1 VKLWAVFKRE
11 YLQAVRR
18 KSFLVMTLLAP
29 FMMAALVLIPA
40 LMATHGMGEK
50 RVLVIDG
57 TGKLGSAI
65 EALSV
70 PDETDE
76 LAGTQ
81 GLATVL
87 RLELS
92 PQNAVDSPSVEAMLA
107 VALKRLEVAREG
119 DRLDGI
125 LVIPSD
131 VIESGVIE
139 NQGRNTVSYYARAST
154 DWLIQR
160 RLEHAVNRA
169 IVRERWR
176 GRGLEVSDLDR
187 IEQRVD
193 IETVRV
199 SRQGHEK
206 TGGELDYIVGFAFV
220 ALLFIPILL
229 YGQSI
234 MLGIVQEK
242 SERVIEVLL
251 SSLTATELLVGK
263 VLGLAAVGVTQV
275 FVWMT
280 MGTSLA
286 SLVGTKSALDVSR
299 FMRPGIFLYFILFF
313 LLGYLIQVCI
323 YAMGGAIANSE
334 REARQVL
341 MPVTIATMIPWFMV
355 TPVLTNPESQLSVTL
370 SMIPIFTPITMF
382 MRVLVSEPPA
392 WQVWLSIALT
402 TITVWLLFKLTA
414 KVFRVGILSYG
425 KRPTLGELWSWVRQA

>member
-1 VKLWAVFKRE
+1 MKLWAVFKRE

-57 TGKLGSAI
+57 TGRLARAI

-76 LAGTQ
+76 MAGAQ
-81 GLATVL
+81 GLSTVL
-87 RLELS
+87 RIELS
-92 PQNAVDSPSVEAMLA
+92 PANEGISSPVDAALA
-107 VALKRLEVAREG
+107 IALKRLDVAREG
-119 DRLDGI
+119 DRLDGV

-131 VIESGVIE
+131 VIESP
-139 NQGRNTVSYYARAST
+139 GRNAVSYYARAST

-176 GRGLEVSDLDR
+176 IRGLDVTDLDR
-187 IEQRVD
+187 LEQRVD
-193 IETVRV
+193 VETVRV
-199 SRQGHEK
+199 SRAGHEK
-206 TGGELDYIVGFAFV
+206 TGGELDYVVGFAFV

-275 FVWMT
+275 FAWMA

-286 SLVGTKSALDVSR
+286 SLIGTKSALDVSR
-299 FMRPGIFLYFILFF
+299 FMRAGVFLYFILFF

-334 REARQVL
+334 REARQVI
-341 MPVTIATMIPWFMV
+341 MPVTLATMIPWFMV

-370 SMIPIFTPITMF
+370 SLIPIFTPITMF

-392 WQVWLSIALT
+392 WQVWLSIVAT
-402 TITVWLLFKLTA
+402 VITVWLLFKLTA

-425 KRPTLGELWSWVRQA
+425 KRPTLAELWSWVRQA

>member
-1 VKLWAVFKRE
+1 MKLWAVFNRE

-57 TGKLGSAI
+57 TGRLARAI
-65 EALSV
+65 EALSG

-76 LAGTQ
+76 MAGAQ
-81 GLATVL
+81 GLSTVL
-87 RLELS
+87 WIELS
-92 PQNAVDSPSVEAMLA
+92 PANEGISSPIDAALA
-107 VALKRLEVAREG
+107 IALKRLDVAREG
-119 DRLDGI
+119 DRLDGV

-131 VIESGVIE
+131 VIESP
-139 NQGRNTVSYYARAST
+139 GRTAVSYYARAST

-176 GRGLEVSDLDR
+176 ARGLDVTDLDR
-187 IEQRVD
+187 LEQRVD
-193 IETVRV
+193 VETVRV
-199 SRQGHEK
+199 SRAGHEK
-206 TGGELDYIVGFAFV
+206 TGGELDYVVGFAFV

-275 FVWMT
+275 FAWMA

-286 SLVGTKSALDVSR
+286 SLIHTKSALDVSR
-299 FMRPGIFLYFILFF
+299 FMRPGVFLYFILFF

-323 YAMGGAIANSE
+323 YAMGGAVANSE
-334 REARQVL
+334 REARQVI
-341 MPVTIATMIPWFMV
+341 MPVTLATMIPWFMV

-370 SMIPIFTPITMF
+370 SLIPIFTPITMF

-392 WQVWLSIALT
+392 WQVWLSIAST

-425 KRPTLGELWSWVRQA
+425 KRPTLAELWSWVRQA